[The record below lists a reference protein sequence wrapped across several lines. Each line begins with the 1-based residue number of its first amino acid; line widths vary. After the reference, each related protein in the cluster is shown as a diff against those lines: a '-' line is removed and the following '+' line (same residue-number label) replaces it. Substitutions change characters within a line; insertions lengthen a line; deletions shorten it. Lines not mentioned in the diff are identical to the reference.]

1 MKIAI
6 IVSPLKVK
14 NTNECKHKWMY
25 CIPNDIGSD
34 IDISLKL
41 SARYLQQIRNQAKL
55 IREKDLKTSFLNLVK
70 KI

>member
-1 MKIAI
+1 
-6 IVSPLKVK
+6 
-14 NTNECKHKWMY
+14 MY